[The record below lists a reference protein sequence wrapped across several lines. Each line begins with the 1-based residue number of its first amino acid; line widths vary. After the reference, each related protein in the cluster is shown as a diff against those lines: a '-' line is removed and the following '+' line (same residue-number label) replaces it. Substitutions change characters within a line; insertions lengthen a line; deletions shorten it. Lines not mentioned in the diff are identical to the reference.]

1 MLPIVTALLTPHV
14 QALRRPSSSLARG
27 VAALPAGCVFVLY
40 STYSFLP
47 PPEDIRKVG
56 SPVAFPSLYF
66 FLYSSLLLRDDP
78 FIYVPLHS
86 STQQAWGLDW

>member
-47 PPEDIRKVG
+47 PPDDIRKSEVLLPSG
-56 SPVAFPSLYF
+56 QGISVAVLPL
-66 FLYSSLLLRDDP
+66 FLTSS
-78 FIYVPLHS
+78 S
-86 STQQAWGLDW
+86 